1 MNDILLSC
9 KYDLDIISRDI
20 FYLDIDNVIFLVK
33 NIVFEWINFV

>member
-9 KYDLDIISRDI
+9 KYDLDIISRKI